1 MARPRPAADT
11 RTAVFEAA
19 ARAFS
24 ARGFDG
30 TIVDDIARNAHVNK
44 AMIYYHF
51 NSKLALYRAIVR
63 DMLGATGQAVSAVA
77 ESPASATDR
86 LRRFIA
92 AFVELADTRPW
103 FPPLMM
109 RELSEGAPRLD
120 AATLALMRVVFGAFH
135 RILADGQKAG
145 DFRAVSPVL
154 AYLSVLGPFMMNAAR
169 ERAASRPG
177 RHHLPMFA
185 AVSHADLTDHLQQT
199 ALRML
204 KTS

>member
-1 MARPRPAADT
+1 MANPRRAADT

-24 ARGFDG
+24 VRGFDG
-30 TIVDDIARNAHVNK
+30 TLVDDIARDARVNK

-51 NSKLALYRAIVR
+51 TSKLALYRAIVR
-63 DMLGATGQAVSAVA
+63 DMLGAAGQALSAVA
-77 ESPASATDR
+77 ESPTSATDR

-92 AFVELADTRPW
+92 IFVEFADTRPW

-120 AATLALMRVVFGAFH
+120 ASTLEQMRVVFGAFH
-135 RILADGQKAG
+135 RILSDGQKTG
-145 DFRAVSPVL
+145 EFRTVSPVL
-154 AYLSVLGPFMMNAAR
+154 AYLSVLGPLIMNSAR

-177 RHHLPMFA
+177 RNRLPMFVT
-185 AVSHADLTDHLQQT
+185 VSHADLTDHLQQT

-204 KTS
+204 RTS